1 MIRGLTDFAVLVGFT
16 LMLPFFCAAAW
27 WWGNADERILMTIA
41 GCVLSPFTA
50 VLWYVLLSHLILL
63 HRRSSYLVQFFVFL
77 CSATGIVM
85 LIRSGVITF

>member
-1 MIRGLTDFAVLVGFT
+1 MIRGLTNFAVLVGLT
-16 LMLPFFCAAAW
+16 LMLPFFRAAAW
-27 WWGNADERILMTIA
+27 LWGNADERILMKIA

-50 VLWYVLLSHLILL
+50 VLWYVLLSHLIL

>member
-1 MIRGLTDFAVLVGFT
+1 MIRGLTNFAVLVGFT

-27 WWGNADERILMTIA
+27 LWGNADERILMKIA

-50 VLWYVLLSHLILL
+50 VLWYVLLSHLIL
-63 HRRSSYLVQFFVFL
+63 HRRSSYLVQFLVFL
-77 CSATGIVM
+77 CSATGIVI

>member
-1 MIRGLTDFAVLVGFT
+1 MIRGLTNFAVLVGFT

-27 WWGNADERILMTIA
+27 LWGNEDERILMKIA

-50 VLWYVLLSHLILL
+50 VLWYILLSHLIF
-63 HRRSSYLVQFFVFL
+63 HRRSSYLVQFLVFL
-77 CSATGIVM
+77 CSATGIVI